1 MRKFIFGIIQTL
13 CIILLIGVVFH
24 YRQLHQDNEMLEA
37 NHPKE
42 IGKSAGKTAKKMK
55 DTFYK
60 VKDSEELKELK
71 DNFNEEYS
79 K

>member
-1 MRKFIFGIIQTL
+1 MKRFIVR
-13 CIILLIGVVFH
+13 ILEIVCVVLVVGVVYH
-24 YRQLHQDNEMLEA
+24 YMQLHQDHELLNA

-42 IGKSAGKTAKKMK
+42 IGKSAGKTAKAMK
-55 DTFYK
+55 DTYYK
-60 VKDSEELKELK
+60 VKNSEELKELK

>member
-1 MRKFIFGIIQTL
+1 MKKFIIGILQVL
-13 CIILLIGVVFH
+13 CVILIVGVVFH
-24 YRQLHQDNEMLEA
+24 YRQLHQADEMLEA

-60 VKDSEELKELK
+60 VKNSEELKELK

>member
-1 MRKFIFGIIQTL
+1 
-13 CIILLIGVVFH
+13 
-24 YRQLHQDNEMLEA
+24 MLNA

-55 DTFYK
+55 NTFYK